1 MAKNNGFTKFSNDFW
16 SNIAKLN
23 MNGSEHAV
31 FDILVRNTLCF
42 NRSETALSYS
52 FIANGTGLNCKTA
65 MRALKGLVEKGIA
78 KIKVPAVGTHPQIV
92 EIRVDKNGYCRVDK
106 NGVDNFGQKDWTV
119 LSEKSGQFCPER
131 VDSFVHQEN
140 KDKKNKDKEIKE
152 KKRDFSLF
160 LPKSI
165 QKKDVDD
172 MSEEEFGIWLET
184 RERFE
189 RGEFDNVDIP
199 V

>member
-52 FIANGTGLNCKTA
+52 YIAKGTGFNIRTVE
-65 MRALKGLVEKGIA
+65 RALKSLIEKGIA
-78 KIKVPAVGTHPQIV
+78 RIKVPAVGTHPQVV
-92 EIRVDKNGYCRVDK
+92 EIRVDKNGYCRVGENGVGNFCEKDSTVFVEK
-106 NGVDNFGQKDWTV
+106 TRQFLSKGVDNSTD
-119 LSEKSGQFCPER
+119 
-131 VDSFVHQEN
+131 QEN
-140 KDKKNKDKEIKE
+140 KDKESKDKESKE

-160 LPKSI
+160 LPKSM